1 MSARWRR
8 WFPVVVVLLAV
19 LAGCAEA
26 PAAPAVPATP
36 APVGSP
42 TPPAPPAAAS
52 DAIGPHGP
60 SVPEEPVALAR
71 VLEDTQATIADPARA
86 PADVAAAARTAQVA
100 YEELA
105 FRPERLP
112 AVLAA
117 LSPRVRE
124 STDRIVGAGRSLLSM
139 AKRGPGD
146 MLPAWRI
153 AAPRPPGELR
163 AIYAEAQDRFGV
175 PWTVLAAVNLVESR
189 MGRIVSHSEAGA
201 RGPMQ
206 FMPSTWASYGLGGD
220 VTDPHDAILGAANYL
235 AANGGATDAGL
246 DRALERYNNDDRYVR
261 AVRAYA
267 TVMQADERA
276 YLGFHAWEV
285 YFRTTAGRVHLPVG
299 YDEAEPVTAVAYLA
313 RTGAPR

>member
-1 MSARWRR
+1 MGDVRAVSGRR
-8 WFPVVVVLLAV
+8 LLVVVLTLLA
-19 LAGCAEA
+19 LGAGCAEA
-26 PAAPAVPATP
+26 PATPATGALP
-36 APVGSP
+36 AS
-42 TPPAPPAAAS
+42 PAAEAPFP

-60 SVPEEPVALAR
+60 AVPGEPAALAR
-71 VLEDTQATIADPARA
+71 VLEDTQAVIADPARA
-86 PADVAAAARTAQVA
+86 PEDVAAAARTAQVA

-112 AVLAA
+112 PVLAA

-124 STDRIVGAGRSLLSM
+124 STERIVGAGRELLSM
-139 AKRGPGD
+139 ARRGPGD

-163 AIYAEAQDRFGV
+163 AAYAEAQDRFGV

-189 MGRIVSHSEAGA
+189 MGRIASHSEAGA
-201 RGPMQ
+201 QGPMQ

-220 VTDPHDAILGAANYL
+220 VADPHDAILGAANYL
-235 AANGGATDAGL
+235 RSNGGATDAGL
-246 DRALERYNNDDRYVR
+246 DRALKRYNNDDRYVR
-261 AVRAYA
+261 AVRAHA
-267 TVMQADERA
+267 AVMQADERA

-285 YFRTTAGRVHLPVG
+285 YFRTTSGRVHLPVG
-299 YDEAEPVTAVAYLA
+299 YDEARPITAVDHLA

>member
-1 MSARWRR
+1 MGAVSGRW
-8 WFPVVVVLLAV
+8 WVVALAV
-19 LAGCAEA
+19 LAVAAGCAEV
-26 PAAPAVPATP
+26 PAAPSVP
-36 APVGSP
+36 APVTALS
-42 TPPAPPAAAS
+42 PAAGAS
-52 DAIGPHGP
+52 DATDAIGPHGP

-71 VLEDTQATIADPARA
+71 VLEDTQATIADPARS
-86 PADVAAAARTAQVA
+86 PEDVAAAARTAQVA

-112 AVLAA
+112 PVLAA

-139 AKRGPGD
+139 AKRGPGE
-146 MLPAWRI
+146 MLPSWRI
-153 AAPRPPGELR
+153 AAPLPPGELR
-163 AIYAEAQDRFGV
+163 AAYAEAEDRFGV

-189 MGRIVSHSEAGA
+189 MGRIASHSEAGA

-206 FMPSTWASYGLGGD
+206 FMPATWASYGLGGD

-235 AANGGATDAGL
+235 RANGGATEAGL
-246 DRALERYNNDDRYVR
+246 DRALHRYNNDDRYVR

-267 TVMQADERA
+267 TVMADDERA
-276 YLGFHAWEV
+276 HLAFHAWEV

-299 YDEAEPVTAVAYLA
+299 YDEAEPVRAVDYLA
-313 RTGAPR
+313 R

>member
-1 MSARWRR
+1 
-8 WFPVVVVLLAV
+8 
-19 LAGCAEA
+19 
-26 PAAPAVPATP
+26 
-36 APVGSP
+36 
-42 TPPAPPAAAS
+42 
-52 DAIGPHGP
+52 
-60 SVPEEPVALAR
+60 
-71 VLEDTQATIADPARA
+71 
-86 PADVAAAARTAQVA
+86 
-100 YEELA
+100 
-105 FRPERLP
+105 
-112 AVLAA
+112 
-117 LSPRVRE
+117 VRE
-124 STDRIVGAGRSLLSM
+124 STDRIVTAGRELLSM

-153 AAPRPPGELR
+153 AAPLPPGELR
-163 AIYAEAQDRFGV
+163 AIYAEAQGRFGV

-189 MGRIVSHSEAGA
+189 MGRIASHSEAGA

-267 TVMQADERA
+267 AVMQADERA